1 MVPKRKNVIMII
13 MLVMCVFLEG
23 MDGLPQMWASHH
35 IQGSWVIISVPCRCD
50 GLPTSR
56 GKPEKSKNHASPVT
70 LGKAVLFA
78 SAHGMLSE
86 TKQFFVCYQPL
97 HQATQGVWRL
107 PASDAEKLQ
116 VCPLVHVLAKL
127 HVRVQSGGHEVR
139 PLLPWRVVRLM
150 AE

>member
-1 MVPKRKNVIMII
+1 
-13 MLVMCVFLEG
+13 MLAIRFCCLCLGIFLSIFLE
-23 MDGLPQMWASHH
+23 
-35 IQGSWVIISVPCRCD
+35 VPLGVMACPHPGGNPR
-50 GLPTSR
+50 
-56 GKPEKSKNHASPVT
+56 KEKIHARPVT

-78 SAHGMLSE
+78 SAHVPLSD
-86 TKQFFVCYQPL
+86 TRHFFVSYQPL
-97 HQATQGVWRL
+97 HQARQGVWRL

-116 VCPLVHVLAKL
+116 VCPLVHVLAPL